1 VPATGA
7 AEPNRQQCFKIGTEF
22 IVFLKIRKNSENQKN
37 STETKL
43 TRARN
48 MKIFETRNSVGL
60 TELSTIFKKKP
71 VVFENRFDPLR
82 IFE

>member
-1 VPATGA
+1 VGATRVPATGA

-43 TRARN
+43 SRARN
-48 MKIFETRNSVGL
+48 MKIFETRNSAGL
-60 TELSTIFKKKP
+60 TELSAIF
-71 VVFENRFDPLR
+71 
-82 IFE
+82 